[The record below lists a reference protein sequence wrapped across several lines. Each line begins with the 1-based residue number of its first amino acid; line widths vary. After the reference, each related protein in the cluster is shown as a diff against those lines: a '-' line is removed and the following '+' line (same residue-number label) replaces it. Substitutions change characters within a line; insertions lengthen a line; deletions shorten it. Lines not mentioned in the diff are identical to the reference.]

1 MKHGVYQTDVRR
13 ASSLNAPAM
22 GRGIKILVSCI
33 HVRPN
38 FFKYNLLRSEKNWYS
53 LCLSCVKWGSTMSY
67 FYELKTGVRQARR
80 CTFPSVIW
88 NIY

>member
-38 FFKYNLLRSEKNWYS
+38 FFKYNLLRPEKIGIHCVYLVS
-53 LCLSCVKWGSTMSY
+53 SGVRLCLIFMS
-67 FYELKTGVRQARR
+67 
-80 CTFPSVIW
+80 
-88 NIY
+88 